1 MSKLIRRIAAFLE
14 GGAGSPEDLAKQA
27 TAAKRAA
34 GDILCQGDRIA
45 ACLTHQERQ
54 TLNEAAAILQA
65 AHEAARN
72 ESRQR
77 KLRNQAFKR
86 RRVAAFKAVEQAFA
100 DVTDAGGLIAMLATA
115 GSWRTAQDAAGNYVH
130 GRWLRDEDPSYDVRE
145 IQNHERREALEHYA
159 WRIASDNDKDVT
171 TEAKALRAKFQEIRA
186 KVEAKH
192 QKLIQFLADKMTT
205 KE

>member
-1 MSKLIRRIAAFLE
+1 MSKLIRRITTFLE

-34 GDILCQGDRIA
+34 GDILRQGDRIA

-77 KLRNQAFKR
+77 KLRNKAFEQR
-86 RRVAAFKAVEQAFA
+86 RTAALKAVEQAFA
-100 DVTDAGGLIAMLATA
+100 DVTDAGGLIAMLAAA
-115 GSWRTAQDAAGNYVH
+115 GSWRTAQDSAGNYIH
-130 GRWLRDEDPSYDVRE
+130 GRWLRDDDLSYDVRE
-145 IQNHERREALEHYA
+145 IQNQERREALEHYA
-159 WRIASDNDKDVT
+159 WRIAADKDKDVT
-171 TEAKALRAKFQEIRA
+171 AEAKALRARFQEIRA
-186 KVEAKH
+186 SVEAKH
-192 QKLIQFLADKMTT
+192 QKLIQLLANEMTT